1 MQRVHIRK
9 GMAIFAFPMRQDDD
23 KLGTAPR
30 ADVMVDL
37 TGLHARMLPAL
48 QQAATDVLQASDF
61 IRGTAVS
68 DFERRLN
75 EVMGL
80 DAEVVGCAN
89 GTDALSM
96 ALMALEVGPGDEVI
110 VPDFSFISTAET
122 VALCG
127 ATPVFADVD
136 PRTFQL
142 DVESAKRAHSSKTK
156 AVIPVH
162 LFGQCV
168 DMSSLMEWAQSRG
181 LWVIED
187 NAQSLGSSCFM
198 PEPRAAGAIGHLGT
212 TSFFPSK
219 NLGCMGDGGAVLVG
233 SLGRQMD
240 GDLANKVRCIANH
253 GSTRKYHHTM
263 VGINSRLDT
272 LQAAFLNVKLNHW
285 SDIVAS
291 RQEAATRYD
300 ALIDDMNSRGEA
312 QVEPPLRS
320 TFSDHL
326 FHQYCVLLPHGVD
339 RDQLQAQLKAVG
351 VASMVYYPTP
361 LSSQPAFAELGRTV
375 EGGTPC
381 AHDVARRI
389 LALPMHTELTSTT
402 QTKAIAELFRLL
414 PSTTT
419 KSSGLDALEA
429 ADT

>member
-1 MQRVHIRK
+1 MQRAHIRK
-9 GMAIFAFPMRQDDD
+9 GMAIFAFPMRQDDN

-37 TGLHARMLPAL
+37 TGLHARMLPEL

-61 IRGTAVS
+61 IRGKALG
-68 DFERRLN
+68 DFEHRLN

-80 DAEVVGCAN
+80 DADVVGCAN

-136 PRTFQL
+136 PHTFQL
-142 DVESAKRAHSSKTK
+142 DIESAKRAHSSKTK

-168 DMSSLMEWAQSRG
+168 DMSSLMEWAQSMG

-187 NAQSLGSSCFM
+187 NAQSLGSTCFM

-219 NLGCMGDGGAVLVG
+219 NLGCMGDGGAVMVG
-233 SLGRQMD
+233 TLGRQMD
-240 GDLANKVRCIANH
+240 GDLPNKVRCIANH
-253 GSTRKYHHTM
+253 GSTRKYHHTK

-291 RQEAATRYD
+291 RLEAAARYD
-300 ALIDDMNSRGEA
+300 GLIDDMNFRGEV
-312 QVEPPLRS
+312 QVERPQRS

-389 LALPMHTELTSTT
+389 LALPMHTELTAIS
-402 QTKAIAELFRLL
+402 QTKVIAELFRLL

-419 KSSGLDALEA
+419 KSEDLDTLEVS
-429 ADT
+429 DT